1 MSYRMFPNLL
11 REKHLPEI
19 HFLNVWEFKHKTMIW
34 VFSLWNKTKL
44 DMALFGVFICFIFD
58 KECSRNEISVIK
70 IPLWTLKKKHNS
82 SCHDSLWSPM
92 VKDVFIV
99 VQLVSH
105 VQLFG
110 LQHARFLCPPLSP
123 RVCWNSCVL
132 SLWCCLL
139 ITISK
144 MSSRS
149 ESRILWLS

>member
-1 MSYRMFPNLL
+1 MFENLSI
-11 REKHLPEI
+11 RPWFEYFPFEI
-19 HFLNVWEFKHKTMIW
+19 KLNLTWLCLVC
-34 VFSLWNKTKL
+34 
-44 DMALFGVFICFIFD
+44 FICFIFD